1 MIFKPLN
8 NHNKNIAQKLYK
20 IWQESYIIEKEII
33 GAKIF
38 PPLDRTISDFIKSK
52 NNFYSYIEKNNLLGV
67 IEIDCKADSIH
78 IQSLVVSPNHFRK
91 GIASKLIDK
100 VFTLHKSLLYTVET
114 GNDNDPAKKL
124 YESKGAR
131 KVKVCMTEFGVKKIK
146 FEKNERKISKLY

>member
-1 MIFKPLN
+1 MVFKRLY
-8 NHNKNIAQKLYK
+8 NKEIETANKLYD
-20 IWQESYIIEKEII
+20 IWQKSYIIEKEII
-33 GAKIF
+33 RAKIF

-52 NNFYSYIEKNNLLGV
+52 TNFYSYVEKNNLLGV
-67 IEIDCKADSIH
+67 IEIDCRANSIH
-78 IQSLVVSPNHFRK
+78 IQSLVVSPDHFRK

-124 YESKGAR
+124 YESKGFR

-146 FEKNERKISKLY
+146 YEKNY

>member
-8 NHNKNIAQKLYK
+8 NHKKNIAQKLYK

-67 IEIDCKADSIH
+67 IEIDCRANSIH

-100 VFTLHKSLLYTVET
+100 VFNLHKSLLYTVET

-124 YESKGAR
+124 YKSKGFR

-146 FEKNERKISKLY
+146 FEKK

>member
-8 NHNKNIAQKLYK
+8 NHKKNIAQKLYK

-67 IEIDCKADSIH
+67 IEIDCKADYIH

-124 YESKGAR
+124 YESKGFR

>member
-52 NNFYSYIEKNNLLGV
+52 NSFYSYIEKNNLLGV
-67 IEIDCKADSIH
+67 IEIDCRANSIH

-100 VFTLHKSLLYTVET
+100 VFNLHKSLLYTVET

-124 YESKGAR
+124 YKSKGFR

-146 FEKNERKISKLY
+146 FEKK

>member
-8 NHNKNIAQKLYK
+8 NHKKNIAQKLYE

-52 NNFYSYIEKNNLLGV
+52 NNFYSYIDKNNLLGV
-67 IEIDCKADSIH
+67 IEIDCKADSVH

-100 VFTLHKSLLYTVET
+100 VFTLHKSLLYTVENGT
-114 GNDNDPAKKL
+114 DNDPPKTL
-124 YESKGAR
+124 Y
-131 KVKVCMTEFGVKKIK
+131 
-146 FEKNERKISKLY
+146 

>member
-8 NHNKNIAQKLYK
+8 NHKKNIAQKLYE

-52 NNFYSYIEKNNLLGV
+52 HSFYSYIEKNNLLGV
-67 IEIDCKADSIH
+67 IEIDCRANSIH

-124 YESKGAR
+124 YKSKGFR

-146 FEKNERKISKLY
+146 FEKK

>member
-8 NHNKNIAQKLYK
+8 NHKKNIAQKLYE

-52 NNFYSYIEKNNLLGV
+52 NNFYSYIDKNNLLGV
-67 IEIDCKADSIH
+67 IEIDCKADSVH

-100 VFTLHKSLLYTVET
+100 VFTLHKSFLYTVET

-124 YESKGAR
+124 YESKGFR

-146 FEKNERKISKLY
+146 FEKK

>member
-67 IEIDCKADSIH
+67 IEIDCRANSIH

-124 YESKGAR
+124 YESKGFR

-146 FEKNERKISKLY
+146 FEKNERRISKLY

>member
-8 NHNKNIAQKLYK
+8 NHKKNIAQKLYK

-52 NNFYSYIEKNNLLGV
+52 NSFYSYIEKNNLLGV
-67 IEIDCKADSIH
+67 IEIDCRANSIH

-100 VFTLHKSLLYTVET
+100 VFNLHKSLLYTVET

-124 YESKGAR
+124 YKSKGFR

-146 FEKNERKISKLY
+146 FEKK

>member
-8 NHNKNIAQKLYK
+8 NHKKNIAQKLYK

-67 IEIDCKADSIH
+67 IEIDCRANSIH

-100 VFTLHKSLLYTVET
+100 VFNLHKSLLYTVET

-124 YESKGAR
+124 YKSKGFR

-146 FEKNERKISKLY
+146 FEKNY

>member
-1 MIFKPLN
+1 MVFKRLY
-8 NHNKNIAQKLYK
+8 NKEIETANKLYD
-20 IWQESYIIEKEII
+20 IWQKSYIIEKEII

-52 NNFYSYIEKNNLLGV
+52 NNFYSYVEQNDLLGV
-67 IEIDCKADSIH
+67 IEIDCKADSVH

-100 VFTLHKSLLYTVET
+100 VFNLHKSLLYTVET

-124 YESKGAR
+124 YESKGFR

-146 FEKNERKISKLY
+146 FEKK

>member
-52 NNFYSYIEKNNLLGV
+52 NSFYSYIEKNNLLGV
-67 IEIDCKADSIH
+67 IEIDCRANSIH

-124 YESKGAR
+124 YESKGFR

-146 FEKNERKISKLY
+146 FEKNERRISKLY

>member
-8 NHNKNIAQKLYK
+8 NHKKNIAQKLYE

-124 YESKGAR
+124 YESKGFR

-146 FEKNERKISKLY
+146 YEKNY

>member
-8 NHNKNIAQKLYK
+8 NHKKNIAQKLYK

-38 PPLDRTISDFIKSK
+38 PPLDRTISHFIKS
-52 NNFYSYIEKNNLLGV
+52 KNNLLGV
-67 IEIDCKADSIH
+67 IEIDCKADSVH

-124 YESKGAR
+124 YESKGFR

-146 FEKNERKISKLY
+146 FEKK